1 MHSDPARGL
10 PDNHA
15 YHCRDSRHNSCAG
28 GEQKTSISIE
38 ADSLSKNFG
47 NLIAVDKVSF
57 KVSKGEI
64 FGLVGP
70 NGAGKSTLL
79 KMLCTVLRPTSG
91 KGYVEGHDI
100 VKEAT
105 EVRRSIGVVQE
116 KLILYSPLTPIENL
130 EFFGNLYNM
139 DSKILRAKIMELLD
153 DVKLMTVKDRP
164 VGTFSTGMRQRLN
177 IARALL
183 HDPRVVILDEPT
195 NGLDPQSVRWVRD
208 FIIKLKERGLTVVLT
223 THDMYEIDE
232 LAEVV
237 AIMDRG
243 QILEI
248 GNKDELKSRHGVD
261 KIEDVFLSLTGREL
275 RDELSGRLRGRG
287 W

>member
-1 MHSDPARGL
+1 
-10 PDNHA
+10 
-15 YHCRDSRHNSCAG
+15 
-28 GEQKTSISIE
+28 
-38 ADSLSKNFG
+38 
-47 NLIAVDKVSF
+47 VDKVSF
-57 KVSKGEI
+57 KVRKGEI

-91 KGYVEGHDI
+91 RGFVEGYDI

-105 EVRRSIGVVQE
+105 EVRRAIGVVQE

-139 DSKILRAKIMELLD
+139 DTRVLREKITELLD
-153 DVKLMTVKDRP
+153 DVKLLTVKDRP

-208 FIIKLKERGLTVVLT
+208 FIIKLKERGLTVILT

-232 LAEVV
+232 LAEEV

-248 GNKDELKSRHGVD
+248 GNKDELKARHGVD
-261 KIEDVFLSLTGREL
+261 RIEEVFLSLTGREL

>member
-1 MHSDPARGL
+1 M
-10 PDNHA
+10 DN
-15 YHCRDSRHNSCAG
+15 
-28 GEQKTSISIE
+28 
-38 ADSLSKNFG
+38 
-47 NLIAVDKVSF
+47 VSF
-57 KVSKGEI
+57 KVKAGDI

-79 KMLCTVLRPTSG
+79 RMLCTVLMPTSG
-91 KGYVEGHDI
+91 KGFVEGHDI
-100 VKEAT
+100 VREAK
-105 EVRRSIGVVQE
+105 EVRKSIGVVQE

-130 EFFGNLYNM
+130 EFFGNLYSM
-139 DSKILRAKIMELLD
+139 DSKMLKEKILQLLEE
-153 DVKLMTVKDRP
+153 VKLTAVKDRP

-195 NGLDPQSVRWVRD
+195 NGLDPQSVRWIRD
-208 FIIKLKERGLTVVLT
+208 FIVNLRERGLTVILT

-232 LAEVV
+232 LADTV

-243 QILEI
+243 QILEM
-248 GNKDELKSRHGVD
+248 GSKDELKAKHGVD

>member
-1 MHSDPARGL
+1 M
-10 PDNHA
+10 
-15 YHCRDSRHNSCAG
+15 
-28 GEQKTSISIE
+28 
-38 ADSLSKNFG
+38 
-47 NLIAVDKVSF
+47 SF
-57 KVSKGEI
+57 KVRKGEI

-79 KMLCTVLRPTSG
+79 RMLCTVLRPTSG
-91 KGYVEGHDI
+91 RGYIEGHDI
-100 VKEAT
+100 VREAT
-105 EVRRSIGVVQE
+105 EVRKAIGVVQE
-116 KLILYSPLTPIENL
+116 KLILYSPLTSIENL

-139 DSKILRAKIMELLD
+139 ESRELRKKIMELLD
-153 DVKLMTVKDRP
+153 EVKLLTVKDRP

-208 FIIKLKERGLTVVLT
+208 FIVKLKDRGLTVILT

-232 LAEVV
+232 LAESV

-243 QILEI
+243 QIIEI
-248 GNKDELKSRHGVD
+248 GKKDELKARHGVER
-261 KIEDVFLSLTGREL
+261 IEDVFLSLTGREL

>member
-1 MHSDPARGL
+1 M
-10 PDNHA
+10 
-15 YHCRDSRHNSCAG
+15 
-28 GEQKTSISIE
+28 
-38 ADSLSKNFG
+38 
-47 NLIAVDKVSF
+47 DKVSF
-57 KVSKGEI
+57 KVRKGEI

-91 KGYVEGHDI
+91 RGFVEGYDI

-105 EVRRSIGVVQE
+105 EVRRAIGVVQE

-139 DSKILRAKIMELLD
+139 DTRVLREKITELLD
-153 DVKLMTVKDRP
+153 DVKLLTVKDRP

-208 FIIKLKERGLTVVLT
+208 FIIKLKERGLTVILT

-232 LAEVV
+232 LAEEV

-248 GNKDELKSRHGVD
+248 GNKDELKARHGVD
-261 KIEDVFLSLTGREL
+261 RIEEVFLSLTGREL

>member
-1 MHSDPARGL
+1 
-10 PDNHA
+10 
-15 YHCRDSRHNSCAG
+15 
-28 GEQKTSISIE
+28 
-38 ADSLSKNFG
+38 
-47 NLIAVDKVSF
+47 VSF
-57 KVSKGEI
+57 KVRKGEI

-79 KMLCTVLRPTSG
+79 RMLCTVLRPTSG
-91 KGYVEGHDI
+91 RGYIEGHDI
-100 VKEAT
+100 VREAT
-105 EVRRSIGVVQE
+105 EVRKAIGVVQE

-130 EFFGNLYNM
+130 EFFGNLYNIE
-139 DSKILRAKIMELLD
+139 SRELRKKIMELLD
-153 DVKLMTVKDRP
+153 EVKLMAVKDRP

-208 FIIKLKERGLTVVLT
+208 FIVKLKDRGLTVILT

-232 LAEVV
+232 LAESV

-243 QILEI
+243 QIIEI
-248 GNKDELKSRHGVD
+248 GKKDELKARHGVER
-261 KIEDVFLSLTGREL
+261 IEDVFLSLTGREL

>member
-1 MHSDPARGL
+1 M
-10 PDNHA
+10 
-15 YHCRDSRHNSCAG
+15 
-28 GEQKTSISIE
+28 
-38 ADSLSKNFG
+38 
-47 NLIAVDKVSF
+47 SF
-57 KVSKGEI
+57 KVRKGEI

-79 KMLCTVLRPTSG
+79 RMLCTVLRPTSG
-91 KGYVEGHDI
+91 RGYIEGHDI
-100 VKEAT
+100 VREAT
-105 EVRRSIGVVQE
+105 EVRKAIGVVQE

-130 EFFGNLYNM
+130 EFFGNLYNIE
-139 DSKILRAKIMELLD
+139 SRELRKKIMELLD
-153 DVKLMTVKDRP
+153 EVKLMAVKDRP

-208 FIIKLKERGLTVVLT
+208 FIVKLKDRGLTVILT

-232 LAEVV
+232 LAESV

-243 QILEI
+243 QIIEI
-248 GNKDELKSRHGVD
+248 GKKDELKARHGVER
-261 KIEDVFLSLTGREL
+261 IEDVFLSLTGREL

>member
-1 MHSDPARGL
+1 V
-10 PDNHA
+10 N
-15 YHCRDSRHNSCAG
+15 
-28 GEQKTSISIE
+28 
-38 ADSLSKNFG
+38 
-47 NLIAVDKVSF
+47 KVSF
-57 KVSKGEI
+57 KVRKGEI

-79 KMLCTVLRPTSG
+79 RMLCTVLRPTSG
-91 KGYVEGHDI
+91 RGYIEGHDI
-100 VKEAT
+100 VREAT
-105 EVRRSIGVVQE
+105 EVRKAIGVVQE

-139 DSKILRAKIMELLD
+139 ESRELRKKIMELLD
-153 DVKLMTVKDRP
+153 EVKLLAVKDRP

-208 FIIKLKERGLTVVLT
+208 FIVKLKDRGLTVILT

-232 LAEVV
+232 LAESV
-237 AIMDRG
+237 AIMDKG
-243 QILEI
+243 QIIEI
-248 GNKDELKSRHGVD
+248 GKKDDLKARYGVER
-261 KIEDVFLSLTGREL
+261 IEDVFLSLTGREL
-275 RDELSGRLRGRG
+275 RDELSGRIKGRG